1 MEEVGLGAGLFFE
14 VEFPVEPDPVEPE
27 PAEPDPVEPEPA
39 EPEPAEPEP
48 DEPIEPEPPLEVEF
62 LLVDAEVEVEP

>member
-1 MEEVGLGAGLFFE
+1 MEEVGLGAGAGLFFE
-14 VEFPVEPDPVEPE
+14 VEFPV
-27 PAEPDPVEPEPA
+27 EPDPVEPEPA

-62 LLVDAEVEVEP
+62 WLVEAEVEVEP